1 MNFLANFK
9 PKDFYKHDASAV
21 NYPLN
26 EPDDQYVGIN
36 RDESYL
42 DALIL
47 DTCLYRICIDQTVRK
62 PMQYNKGIVPLILL
76 RESRDTQ
83 AMDLMRTAIS
93 LLTIGMARP
102 MILINHWQPEKRI
115 FPKGGISCSKS
126 MTKASYRLA

>member
-42 DALIL
+42 DASIL

-62 PMQYNKGIVPLILL
+62 PMQYNKGIARSI
-76 RESRDTQ
+76 SRLVAPDT
-83 AMDLMRTAIS
+83 
-93 LLTIGMARP
+93 LTGI
-102 MILINHWQPEKRI
+102 
-115 FPKGGISCSKS
+115 KGYAGYGFD
-126 MTKASYRLA
+126 ANNNFYADY